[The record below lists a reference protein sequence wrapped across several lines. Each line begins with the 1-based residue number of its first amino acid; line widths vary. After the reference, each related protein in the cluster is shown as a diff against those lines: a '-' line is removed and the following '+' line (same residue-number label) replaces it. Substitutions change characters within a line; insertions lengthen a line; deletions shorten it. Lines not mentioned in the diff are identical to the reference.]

1 MGREDHLPEPPLSY
15 AAPKNESIDVVQS
28 HSRFNARLQALS
40 IPPLTAASHSQ
51 FLATGNRHRVA
62 RAIEIADSNADAR
75 TYVVKTLLEFRPVTD
90 ALEGGDT
97 RGEPSP
103 QSNPSRVTNMAD
115 HRRPNNPAPA
125 SASAPPAS
133 GSDASDY
140 PPEESGG
147 YPDDDAPV
155 PEGNRNPNPGRQARD
170 SDNRDSKQREY
181 VNVHVY
187 GGKAALCFSADE
199 TKHGVPTVQID
210 AAPLIGERTYNWS
223 EKVTI
228 QLTVGEMPHVAAV
241 IFGVLPGCDY
251 GNHGPDHKK
260 GFKME
265 NQPGKVF
272 VQLRAP
278 GVSHAVP
285 ITAVDIWKVGNLFA
299 RQLRAGNRHLTTFSD
314 VLAMLRATTVRMLA
328 PARPG

>member
-1 MGREDHLPEPPLSY
+1 MEREDHLLEPPLSF

-28 HSRFNARLQALS
+28 HSRFNAKLQALS
-40 IPPLTAASHSQ
+40 IPALSAASHSQ
-51 FLATGNRHRVA
+51 FLATGNRARVA

-90 ALEGGDT
+90 VLDGGDT
-97 RGEPSP
+97 HADPRSQPS
-103 QSNPSRVTNMAD
+103 QSRVTNMAD
-115 HRRPNNPAPA
+115 HRRPNSPAPSPSGIEPP
-125 SASAPPAS
+125 SASE
-133 GSDASDY
+133 GRDL
-140 PPEESGG
+140 PPEESS
-147 YPDDDAPV
+147 YAEDDSPV

-170 SDNRDSKQREY
+170 GDSRDSKQREY

-210 AAPLIGERTYNWS
+210 AAPMIGERTYNWS

-228 QLTVGEMPHVAAV
+228 QLTVAEIPHVASV
-241 IFGVLPGCDY
+241 IFGLLPGCDY

-265 NQPGKVF
+265 NQAGKVF

-285 ITAVDIWKVGNLFA
+285 ITSADIWKVGNVFA

-314 VLAMLRATTVRMLA
+314 VLAMLRATTVRLLA
-328 PARPG
+328 PARQG

>member
-1 MGREDHLPEPPLSY
+1 MGREDHLLEPPLSY

-40 IPPLTAASHSQ
+40 IPPLTPASHSQ

-62 RAIEIADSNADAR
+62 RAIEIAESNADAR
-75 TYVVKTLLEFRPVTD
+75 TYVLKTLLEFRPVAEGLD
-90 ALEGGDT
+90 AGDT
-97 RGEPSP
+97 RTQPNSP
-103 QSNPSRVTNMAD
+103 QSPSRVTHMAD
-115 HRRPNNPAPA
+115 HRRPNTPA
-125 SASAPPAS
+125 SSASSGQPHCASDPA
-133 GSDASDY
+133 DY
-140 PPEESGG
+140 PPEDAGG
-147 YPDDDAPV
+147 AAEDDAPV
-155 PEGNRNPNPGRQARD
+155 PDGNRNPNPGRQARD
-170 SDNRDSKQREY
+170 GDSRDSKQREY

-210 AAPLIGERTYNWS
+210 AAPMISERTYNWS

-251 GNHGPDHKK
+251 GNHGADHKK

-265 NQPGKVF
+265 NQAGKVF

-285 ITAVDIWKVGNLFA
+285 ITAADIWKVGNLFA

-314 VLAMLRATTVRMLA
+314 VLAMLRATTVRLLA
-328 PARPG
+328 PSKPG